1 MVLTTIYRSPS
12 STDEND
18 KAINDLIT
26 DLSSRHRG
34 YNIIVGDFNHH
45 IDWPNDMK
53 PSDRSRPSQQFV
65 KTMQDNFLSQHII
78 ELELEDIIELED
90 RMNPIF

>member
-1 MVLTTIYRSPS
+1 MTG
-12 STDEND
+12 
-18 KAINDLIT
+18 KAVNDLIT

-53 PSDRSRPSQQFV
+53 PSDRSTVVNS
-65 KTMQDNFLSQHII
+65 LSKPCRITSLANI
-78 ELELEDIIELED
+78 S
-90 RMNPIF
+90 